1 LNCES
6 PVSIREMYFAA
17 MHRQSEA
24 YVPFEF
30 NLCPALHAEFM
41 RRTGRDDYWEYY
53 AFATRNIEVSYV
65 GDLDRFARY
74 FPDKVGFQIDPD
86 WGVGHKK
93 GSLAHFTEMQHPME
107 NFQKLAEFE
116 AYPYPDATSGYDWN
130 AFAGRVEAIRARDLV
145 VVAAMQMT
153 IFEIAW
159 YLRGMETFLMD
170 LLLNPDLANYHLD
183 RITEIRCEM
192 AKRYAA
198 AGCDVLSLGDDVST
212 QLAMMMKVATWREFL
227 KPRLAK
233 VIQSAKSVRPDM
245 LIFYHGDGNL
255 QAIIPEL
262 IEIGVEILNP
272 IQPECM
278 DPVIIKK
285 QYGER
290 LSFWGT
296 IGTQTTM
303 PFGTAV
309 EVRQVCQKMIQKV
322 GRGGGLGLA
331 PTHVLEPEVPWA
343 NIQAFVDAVNEYNHQ
358 AV

>member
-1 LNCES
+1 M
-6 PVSIREMYFAA
+6 SIREKYFAA
-17 MHRQSEA
+17 MRRQDDA

-30 NLCPALHAEFM
+30 NLCPALHEEFM
-41 RRTGRDDYWEYY
+41 RRAGQENYWEYY
-53 AFATRNIEVSYV
+53 PFATRNIEVSYV
-65 GDLDRFARY
+65 GDLNRFAEY
-74 FPDKVGFQIDPD
+74 YPDKVGFQIDPD

-93 GSLAHFTEMQHPME
+93 ESLAHFTEMQHPMKV
-107 NFQKLAEFE
+107 FQTLTEFE
-116 AYPYPDATSGYDWN
+116 AYPYPDSASDYDWYE
-130 AFAGRVEAIRARDLV
+130 FTGRVEAIRARDLV

-233 VIQSAKSVRPDM
+233 VIQAAKSVNPDI
-245 LIFYHGDGNL
+245 LVFYHGDGNL

-278 DPVIIKK
+278 DPVAIKQ
-285 QYGER
+285 QYGDQ

-296 IGTQTTM
+296 LGTQTTM
-303 PFGTAV
+303 PFGTP
-309 EVRQVCQKMIQKV
+309 RQVRRVCEKMIREV

-343 NIQAFVDAVNEYNHQ
+343 NIQAFVDAVIELNHQ

>member
-1 LNCES
+1 
-6 PVSIREMYFAA
+6 
-17 MHRQSEA
+17 MHRLDEA

-30 NLCPALHAEFM
+30 NLCPALLTEFQ

-53 AFATRNIEVSYV
+53 AFPTRNIEVSYI
-65 GDLDRFARY
+65 GERDKFLEYYPDRTS
-74 FPDKVGFQIDPD
+74 IDIDSD

-93 GSLAHFTEMQHPME
+93 GSLAHFTEMQHPMR
-107 NFQKLAEFE
+107 NFQTLTEFE
-116 AYPYPDATSGYDWN
+116 AYPYPDAVNDYDWRKFSGEVK
-130 AFAGRVEAIRARDLV
+130 ALQSRDRVA
-145 VVAAMQMT
+145 VAAMQMT

-170 LLLNPDLANYHLD
+170 LLLNPDLAKYHLD
-183 RITEIRCEM
+183 RITAIRCEM
-192 AKRYAA
+192 AKRYADA
-198 AGCDVLSLGDDVST
+198 SCDVLSLGDDVST
-212 QLAMMMKVATWREFL
+212 QLAMMMKVTTWREFL

-233 VIQSAKSVRPDM
+233 VIQAAKSANPDI

-285 QYGER
+285 QYGEQ

-296 IGTQTTM
+296 LGTQTTM

-309 EVRQVCQKMIQKV
+309 EVRQVCQKMFQEV

-343 NIQAFVDAVNEYNHQ
+343 NIQAFVDAVKEYNQ
-358 AV
+358 AD

>member
-1 LNCES
+1 MAKLT
-6 PVSIREMYFAA
+6 PTREKYFSA
-17 MHRQSEA
+17 MRRQSDA

-30 NLCPALHAEFM
+30 NLCPALLNEFEQRTA
-41 RRTGRDDYWEYY
+41 RRDYSEYY
-53 AFATRNIEVSYV
+53 AFPTQNLEAGYI
-65 GDLDRFARY
+65 GKPDKFLKF
-74 FPDKVGFQIDPD
+74 FPDKANLEIDPD

-93 GSLAHFTEMQHPME
+93 GSVAHFTEMQSPMK
-107 NFQKLAEFE
+107 NFEILAEFE
-116 AYPYPDATSGYDWN
+116 SYPYPDAVNEYDWSGFP
-130 AFAGRVEAIRARDLV
+130 AKVRVVKDRDQV
-145 VVAAMQMT
+145 AVAAMQMT

-183 RITEIRCEM
+183 RITAIRCEM
-192 AKRYAA
+192 AERYAA

-212 QLAMMMKVATWREFL
+212 QLTMMMKVATWREYI

-233 VIQSAKSVRPDM
+233 VIEAVKKVKPDI

-278 DPVIIKK
+278 DPVAIKK
-285 QYGER
+285 QYGDR
-290 LSFWGT
+290 LSFWGA
-296 IGTQTTM
+296 IGTQTVM
-303 PFGTAV
+303 PFGSPQQV
-309 EVRQVCQKMIQKV
+309 REVCEKMIREV

-331 PTHVLEPEVPWA
+331 PTHVLEPEVPWE
-343 NIQAFVDAVNEYNHQ
+343 NIQAFVDVVKEHNIKS
-358 AV
+358 

>member
-1 LNCES
+1 
-6 PVSIREMYFAA
+6 VSIREKYFAA
-17 MHRQSEA
+17 MRRRDDA

-41 RRTGRDDYWEYY
+41 RRTGQENYWEYY
-53 AFATRNIEVSYV
+53 AFATRNIEVSYA
-65 GDLDRFARY
+65 GDLDRFAEY

-107 NFQKLAEFE
+107 NFQALVEFE
-116 AYPYPDATSGYDWN
+116 AYPYPDAASDYDWD

-183 RITEIRCEM
+183 RITAIRCEM

-233 VIQSAKSVRPDM
+233 VIQAAKSVRPDM

-278 DPVIIKK
+278 DPVVIKK
-285 QYGER
+285 QYGEW

-296 IGTQTTM
+296 LGTQTTM

-309 EVRQVCQKMIQKV
+309 EVGQVCQKMIQEV

-343 NIQAFVDAVNEYNHQ
+343 NIQAFMDAVNEYNHQ